1 MLTEHPGMPL
11 WLLLS
16 VAGHA
21 AVLERLLGRDPAQ
34 APVRVAIL
42 LAPVALVFVGEGMYR
57 MYRTRPA
64 GRVGLW
70 VAALGASLHLALS
83 LGCGL
88 LPRGEAQV
96 ALALGAGGTVVMALS
111 ARWSVRGLRTG
122 VAEAPPNL
130 RARPKS
136 LWDQVERTAW
146 LYGGTAISLGL
157 VSLAFVLAGL
167 VGLARH
173 PENWRPLGLAVLFFA
188 LCGAVAVSMGQ
199 ERRRALLSA
208 AGLSSPR

>member
-1 MLTEHPGMPL
+1 MSL

-21 AVLERLLGRDPAQ
+21 AVLEGLLGPDPAA

-42 LAPVALVFVGEGMYR
+42 FVPVVLVFVGEGLYR
-57 MYRTRPA
+57 MYRTGRA
-64 GRVGLW
+64 GRTGLW
-70 VAALGASLHLALS
+70 LAALGAGLHLALS

-88 LPRGEAQV
+88 LPWGEAQV
-96 ALALGAGGTVVMALS
+96 ALVLGAGGSVVMGLC

-136 LWDQVERTAW
+136 LWARIERDAW
-146 LYGGTAISLGL
+146 LYGGGALSMGL

-167 VGLARH
+167 VGIARH
-173 PENWRPLGLAVLFFA
+173 PENWQSLVLAVLFFA
-188 LCGAVAVSMGQ
+188 VCGAVAVKVGQ
-199 ERRRALLSA
+199 ERRRALLAA
-208 AGLSSPR
+208 AGVSSPG